1 MRNILLTS
9 AAALALATGA
19 ALAQSGGSSTTQ
31 SPPAGNA
38 ASQMPQ
44 PSNSAPAG
52 AGVAT
57 PGLGSSA
64 AGSTVGA
71 TEGASMRPHR
81 MMHGDRAGRMG
92 RANPSIPAHTDPGMV
107 DEGAAP
113 PTTAYRGGAGS
124 PLSTRATNLTPSA
137 RPEALGS
144 RLPDPNAAGSTPRDL
159 LEAAQRLLG
168 QGRTGAAQ
176 EALERAETRVLS
188 RTTDPSMASQ
198 PDQAAMVQN
207 IAQARR
213 ALGARD
219 VNGAKQAIAM
229 AMDDR
234 IPPRGPA
241 TNVGPTGG
249 AAGGTTGSY

>member
-1 MRNILLTS
+1 MRNTLLMS
-9 AAALALATGA
+9 AAVLALATGA
-19 ALAQSGGSSTTQ
+19 ALAQAGGSSTTQ

-57 PGLGSSA
+57 PGLGGSA
-64 AGSTVGA
+64 IGGT
-71 TEGASMRPHR
+71 TEGPSMRSYR
-81 MMHGDRAGRMG
+81 SMRGDRAARMG
-92 RANPSIPAHTDPGMV
+92 RANPSIPAHTDPGAV
-107 DEGAAP
+107 DDGAAP
-113 PTTAYRGGAGS
+113 PTTAYRGGVGS
-124 PLSTRATNLTPSA
+124 PLSTRATNLTPSS

-144 RLPDPNAAGSTPRDL
+144 RLPDPNAVGGTPRDL
-159 LEAAQRLLG
+159 LEAAQRLLS

-213 ALGARD
+213 ALGGRD
-219 VNGAKQAIAM
+219 LNGAKQAIAM

-241 TNVGPTGG
+241 TNVAP
-249 AAGGTTGSY
+249 AGGTTGTY

>member
-1 MRNILLTS
+1 MRMTLLMS
-9 AAALALATGA
+9 AAALSLATGA
-19 ALAQSGGSSTTQ
+19 ALAQNGAGGTQ
-31 SPPAGNA
+31 SPSTGNA

-57 PGLGSSA
+57 PALGGSA
-64 AGSTVGA
+64 VGGDAGAV
-71 TEGASMRPHR
+71 EGPSMRSYR
-81 MMHGDRAGRMG
+81 SMRGDRAARMG

-113 PTTAYRGGAGS
+113 PTTVYRGGAGS
-124 PLSTRATNLTPSA
+124 PLSTQATNLTPSS
-137 RPEALGS
+137 RPGALGS
-144 RLPDPNAAGSTPRDL
+144 RLPDPNAVGGTPRDL
-159 LEAAQRLLG
+159 LEAAQRLLS

-219 VNGAKQAIAM
+219 VNGAKQAIAL

-241 TNVGPTGG
+241 TNVAP
-249 AAGGTTGSY
+249 AGGTTGTY